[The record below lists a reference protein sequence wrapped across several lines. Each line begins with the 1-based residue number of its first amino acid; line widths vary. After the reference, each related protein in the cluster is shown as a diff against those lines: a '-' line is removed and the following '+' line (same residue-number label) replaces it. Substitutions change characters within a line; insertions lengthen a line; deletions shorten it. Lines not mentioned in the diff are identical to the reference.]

1 MRMTSNALKGLFCIP
16 SKNYPFEF
24 EIHPT
29 AWSDNVEDRMEEY
42 RDASNEYEN
51 VVRSI
56 CPRLSEDGSKIII
69 EVYTKAGWR
78 G

>member
-1 MRMTSNALKGLFCIP
+1 MRITSNALKGLFCNP
-16 SKNYPFEF
+16 SKVYPFEF

-29 AWSDNVEDRMEEY
+29 AWSDNVEGRMEEY

-56 CPRLSEDGSKIII
+56 CPRLSDDGTKIII
-69 EVYTKAGWR
+69 EVYTKASWR

>member
-1 MRMTSNALKGLFCIP
+1 MRITSNALKGLFCNP
-16 SKNYPFEF
+16 SKKYPIEF
-24 EIHPT
+24 EVIPT
-29 AWSDNVEDRMEEY
+29 AWSDDAESRAEEY

-69 EVYTKAGWR
+69 EIYTMAGWR